1 MKNVHKICHIIFA
14 CDDHGGHV
22 AAAGR
27 PVLPLG
33 LLDLVPLLLL
43 VPGRPVEW
51 PLAGLVNR
59 HLLVVPGQG
68 GLHAAAVLPPVP
80 VHRHAP
86 HVPGQVRHGVLRPAE
101 QPRAVDLHEM
111 DVHEFPQSLIK
122 QNEEKQDQKSYRS
135 AKLNEA
141 LKSWSL
147 TAQN

>member
-33 LLDLVPLLLL
+33 LLDLVPLL
-43 VPGRPVEW
+43 
-51 PLAGLVNR
+51 PLIPKLVNR